1 MNKISKLFKAISLIL
16 KQPALLNKVLDD
28 DNVNKSEVVKKY
40 SLTNGLKT
48 IEITDLLPG
57 FNITVEPYA
66 ALDGGSTPIDLA
78 LLKGLAASKPDCNY
92 FEIGTWRGESVA
104 NVASVAKKCVT
115 LNLPDETMLSM
126 GMDKKYVDLHRHFS
140 KDLSN
145 IIHLQ
150 GNSLSYDYP
159 SLNQKFDL
167 IFIDGDHHY
176 ESVKSDTINAFKLL
190 KDEQSII
197 VWHDYGNNPGDI
209 RWDVFRGILDGSP
222 SDKIPNLY
230 RVSNTLCAIYTQQK
244 LIAEYPLNNS
254 IPRKHFSINVQAVKN
269 CK

>member
-1 MNKISKLFKAISLIL
+1 MNKLSKFFKAILFIL

-28 DNVNKSEVVKKY
+28 DNINKNELLKKY
-40 SLTNGLKT
+40 NLPNGLET
-48 IEITDLLPG
+48 IEITDLISN

-78 LLKGLAASKPDCNY
+78 LLKGLAASKPDCDY

-115 LNLPDETMLSM
+115 LNLPDDIMLSM
-126 GMDKKYVDLHRHFS
+126 GMDKKYVELHRHFS
-140 KDLSN
+140 KDLLNVS
-145 IIHLQ
+145 HLQ
-150 GNSLSYDYP
+150 GNSLSFDYA

-190 KDEQSII
+190 KDEHSII

-230 RVSNTLCAIYTQQK
+230 RVSNTLCAIYSK
-244 LIAEYPLNNS
+244 NVKSGEH
-254 IPRKHFSINVQAVKN
+254 IPNHSVPKKHFSISIKVKS
-269 CK
+269 